1 MFRPQRI
8 TKDVGY
14 FEPFLQSVEEVDGE
28 CVTVT
33 HSQLGT
39 LPPEENFDLKT
50 LLAAKEN
57 LEKVPT
63 RLIDSGAIPQE
74 LFAEESEKEPDNKPD
89 DKE

>member
-1 MFRPQRI
+1 MFRPLRI

-39 LPPEENFDLKT
+39 LPPCENFELKA
-50 LLAAKEN
+50 LLDAGVN

-63 RLIDSGAIPQE
+63 RLVDSGAVPPELYEEDSQPQE
-74 LFAEESEKEPDNKPD
+74 KPDNQ

>member
-14 FEPFLQSVEEVDGE
+14 FEPFLQTVEEVDGE

-39 LPPEENFDLKT
+39 LPPEENFELKS
-50 LLAAKEN
+50 LLDAGVN

-63 RLIDSGAIPQE
+63 RLVDSGAIPPELYQE
-74 LFAEESEKEPDNKPD
+74 DVQPQDNPENK